1 MGRMGCAP
9 RMDRASSLP
18 GTEVWP
24 LNIPPRPNMTVDV
37 VTSIGEQMP
46 SQQPPADAA
55 SAEQVRRD
63 SCDGLMLTLPA
74 LLFQNGLPDLP
85 QSLIEPHRNHA
96 GVWRI
101 KFSYEASE
109 PLSMDIVQGST
120 MSSCVREIGEI
131 ELADEVASA
140 VASAKR
146 YATM

>member
-18 GTEVWP
+18 RTEVWP
-24 LNIPPRPNMTVDV
+24 LNNPPRPNMTVDV
-37 VTSIGEQMP
+37 VTSIRR
-46 SQQPPADAA
+46 QQLPADAA
-55 SAEQVRRD
+55 SAERVRREN
-63 SCDGLMLTLPA
+63 CDGLMLTLPA

-109 PLSMDIVQGST
+109 PLSMDIVQASA
-120 MSSCVREIGEI
+120 MSSCLREMGEI
-131 ELADEVASA
+131 EFADEVASA

>member
-9 RMDRASSLP
+9 RMDRASSLL
-18 GTEVWP
+18 GTEAWP

-46 SQQPPADAA
+46 SQQPPNDAA
-55 SAEQVRRD
+55 WTERVRREN
-63 SCDGLMLTLPA
+63 CDGLTLTLPA

-85 QSLIEPHRNHA
+85 SSLIEPHRNRA

-101 KFSYEASE
+101 KFSYEAGE
-109 PLSMDIVQGST
+109 PLSMDVVQAAT
-120 MSSCVREIGEI
+120 MAARLRELGEI
-131 ELADEVASA
+131 ELADEVTSA
-140 VASAKR
+140 ITSAKR